1 MVSIFWLGWSVSPGT
16 HWIAPVLSGVP
27 FGAGF
32 VLIFIAL
39 LNYMTDAYGEYGAGA
54 VATVICTRSVFGA
67 LLPLAR
73 PAGFARLGVAW
84 GMSLLGF
91 LTVLLGLVP
100 FALIRYGRRIRMRS
114 ELCKQSVREQ
124 DSR

>member
-1 MVSIFWLGWSVSPGT
+1 M
-16 HWIAPVLSGVP
+16 LSGVP

-39 LNYMTDAYGEYGAGA
+39 LNYMTDAYGEYAAGVVTA
-54 VATVICTRSVFGA
+54 VICTRSVFGA

-114 ELCKQSVREQ
+114 ELCRQSAREQ